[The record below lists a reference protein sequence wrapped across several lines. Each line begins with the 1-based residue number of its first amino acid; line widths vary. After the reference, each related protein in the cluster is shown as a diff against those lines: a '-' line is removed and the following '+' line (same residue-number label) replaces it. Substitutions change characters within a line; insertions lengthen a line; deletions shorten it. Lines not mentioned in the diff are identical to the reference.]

1 MVDDDDTLQRV
12 IVHDKLIREA
22 RRCLSL
28 WHSLQELAGVHN
40 SYAERALAQAEAA
53 RQLQPAASVGS
64 VQADGPTTDPVSVA
78 TLRAEVTEEEP
89 ERSPDEAYV
98 ETARCSTCNECTLI
112 NDKMFN
118 YNENQ
123 QAFIAD
129 INAGTFAQLVE
140 AAESCQVSVIHPGKP
155 RNANEPDLEDL
166 LKRAEIFA

>member
-1 MVDDDDTLQRV
+1 
-12 IVHDKLIREA
+12 
-22 RRCLSL
+22 
-28 WHSLQELAGVHN
+28 
-40 SYAERALAQAEAA
+40 
-53 RQLQPAASVGS
+53 
-64 VQADGPTTDPVSVA
+64 VA
-78 TLRAEVTEEEP
+78 TLLAEVTEEEP
-89 ERSPDEAYV
+89 ERSPDEAYI

-155 RNANEPDLEDL
+155 RNANEPGLEDL